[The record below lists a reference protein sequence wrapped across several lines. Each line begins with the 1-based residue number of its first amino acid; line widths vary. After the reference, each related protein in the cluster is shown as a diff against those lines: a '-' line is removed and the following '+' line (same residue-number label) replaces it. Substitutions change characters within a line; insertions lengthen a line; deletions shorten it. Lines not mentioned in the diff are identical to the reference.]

1 MSLAY
6 DLCYITTKI
15 HTEKKLSG
23 TQIEIGDATGFF
35 ITFITPVGERLCL
48 VTNRHVLEGK
58 EKMSVYMNA
67 KDTNGNPIDNGIVT
81 CNISFSSWKEGV
93 NYFFH
98 PRINQVTGE
107 PYDLCVIPFG
117 DIIPALE
124 AQSNTPLYYKSF
136 REEHFMTNT
145 NKSTLDSIEDII
157 MVGYPCGIWDKV
169 NNRPIIR
176 KGITA
181 TDPKVDYMNSQMFLI
196 DCACIQG
203 SSGSPVLQYKDGLKA
218 KVEDGALNLSDGID
232 YMLLGI
238 QQSIPMKNL
247 EARIDSSSGTT
258 TTLQTGEKIY
268 VPIPINLGY
277 ILKAELLLEFKNII
291 KWS

>member
-1 MSLAY
+1 MQKMLTVI
-6 DLCYITTKI
+6 L
-15 HTEKKLSG
+15 LM
-23 TQIEIGDATGFF
+23 
-35 ITFITPVGERLCL
+35 
-48 VTNRHVLEGK
+48 TNILQ
-58 EKMSVYMNA
+58 
-67 KDTNGNPIDNGIVT
+67 
-81 CNISFSSWKEGV
+81 CNIFFSSLKEGV
-93 NYFFH
+93 NYYFH

-136 REEHFMTNT
+136 REEHLMTNT

-218 KVEDGALNLSDGID
+218 KVENRTLNLSDGID

-238 QQSIPMKNL
+238 QQSIPTKNL

-268 VPIPINLGY
+268 VPIPINLAIY
-277 ILKAELLLEFKNII
+277 
-291 KWS
+291 

>member
-15 HTEKKLSG
+15 RTEKALSG
-23 TQIEIGDATGFF
+23 TQIEIANATGFF
-35 ITFITPVGERLCL
+35 ITFITPVGEKLCL
-48 VTNRHVLEGK
+48 VTNRHVIEGK
-58 EKMSVYMNA
+58 DKMSVYLNK
-67 KDTNGNPIDNGIVT
+67 KDAGGNPIDDEIVIG
-81 CNISFSSWKEGV
+81 NIDLSRFKEGAD
-93 NYFFH
+93 YYFH
-98 PRINQVTGE
+98 PRVNRATGE
-107 PYDLCVIPFG
+107 PYDLCVIPFEN
-117 DIIPALE
+117 IIPSLE
-124 AQSNTPLYYKSF
+124 KQTGSLLYYKSF
-136 REEHFMTNT
+136 KENDFMTNT

-157 MVGYPCGIWDKV
+157 MVGYPNGIWDEV

-218 KVEDGALNLSDGID
+218 KVENGKLNLSDSINH
-232 YMLLGI
+232 MLLGI
-238 QQSIPMKNL
+238 QQSIPIRKI
-247 EARIDSSSGTT
+247 EATIDSSSGTT
-258 TTLQTGEKIY
+258 NTLQTGERIS
-268 VPIPINLGY
+268 VEIPINLGF
-277 ILKAELLLEFKNII
+277 ILKAELLLEFKNLI